1 MKTEN
6 QLIEYMQWHP
16 DLETGIAVIDNQH
29 KRIVD
34 YINQLDKA
42 SRTGN
47 RALCQN
53 ALDGLVD
60 YTSTH
65 FEFEEELLERS
76 GYPFLGAHQKVHRTF
91 IKRIR
96 SFVERSESGEDVT
109 PELLNM
115 LKVWLISH
123 IKGDDQDYVDS
134 VKNTVA
140 SANDEHEGWMTNT
153 LKGCLADQTPG
164 LP

>member
-6 QLIEYMQWHP
+6 QLIEYMQWRP
-16 DLETGIAVIDNQH
+16 DLETGISVIDNQH
-29 KRIVD
+29 RRIVD
-34 YINQLDKA
+34 YINQLEKA
-42 SRTGN
+42 NRTGN
-47 RALCQN
+47 RALSQS

-76 GYPFLGAHQKVHRTF
+76 GYSFLGAHQKIHRTF
-91 IKRIR
+91 MKRIK
-96 SFVERSESGEDVT
+96 SFVARSESNEDVT

-123 IKGDDQDYVDS
+123 IKGDDQDYVDA
-134 VKNTVA
+134 VKNTVV
-140 SANDEHEGWMTNT
+140 SANDELGDWMTNT
-153 LKGCLADQTPG
+153 LKRLFG
-164 LP
+164 